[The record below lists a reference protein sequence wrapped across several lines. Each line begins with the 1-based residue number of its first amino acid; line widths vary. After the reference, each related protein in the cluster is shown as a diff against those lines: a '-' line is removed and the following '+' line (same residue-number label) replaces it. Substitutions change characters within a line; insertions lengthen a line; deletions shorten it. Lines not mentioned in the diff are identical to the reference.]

1 MDGPRDF
8 PTKLGKSDRDKQI
21 LYHIYVESKKIV
33 QMNLFT
39 ELKQTHRLMV
49 TKGKKVK

>member
-8 PTKLGKSDRDKQI
+8 PTKLAKSDRDKQI

-33 QMNLFT
+33 QMNLFI